1 MKKFLFLLILIVSFT
16 VMFVDIIGGE
26 SVETYSKAESGEYR
40 EAFNNKTNMEIARAV
55 TQMAETER
63 VAVVGN
69 KEQIL
74 VGILLKPGVG
84 DRNKLRKNIENAVK
98 EEYKKAKIIIEIET
112 EKTQEIFDLAETLDK
127 GASGKSTDKKFQNL
141 VEK

>member
-1 MKKFLFLLILIVSFT
+1 MKKFLFLLIIVVSFAI
-16 VMFVDIIGGE
+16 MFVDIIGGE
-26 SVETYSKAESGEYR
+26 SGKTYSKVEAGEYR

-55 TQMAETER
+55 TQMAETEK

-84 DRNKLRKNIENAVK
+84 DRNKIRKNIEKAVR
-98 EEYKKAKIIIEIET
+98 EEYRKAKIVIEIE
-112 EKTQEIFDLAETLDK
+112 EENRDF
-127 GASGKSTDKKFQNL
+127 
-141 VEK
+141 